1 MKGKWGHSSV
11 IQKTNFFEFKI
22 STKMPATL
30 HLTFSGEAPRQHEV
44 LIDFKQMQIENGL
57 QRERLIDEFSAIE
70 AVDTAQLIFFI
81 LQPDVTAIEHNN
93 DLKIQAKLK
102 SIGEEDINSNG
113 QGVTRSSLTLYNVSE
128 YTKKQSKEDGN
139 KIKKK
144 KNSAVKEP
152 KDRTLVEF
160 YLN

>member
-1 MKGKWGHSSV
+1 
-11 IQKTNFFEFKI
+11 
-22 STKMPATL
+22 
-30 HLTFSGEAPRQHEV
+30 
-44 LIDFKQMQIENGL
+44 MQIENGL
-57 QRERLIDEFSAIE
+57 QRERLIEEFSAIE

-139 KIKKK
+139 KVKKK